1 MIKKKLD
8 IIQVDVSEDEDGV
21 ITYQGATFFYSR
33 EVWEDGVLV
42 GKLDAEAVSATVEQA
57 EEILG
62 SAAGAHVKKLDEV
75 ENILAAGREE
85 WTEEKTAL
93 EGRIAELTQER
104 DQAASVAQVAIDR
117 LEAIRKLSA

>member
-21 ITYQGATFFYSR
+21 ITYQGATFFYNR
-33 EVWEDGVLV
+33 EVWEDDKMV
-42 GKLDAEAVSATVEQA
+42 GKLDMESVSATIEQA
-57 EEILG
+57 QDILG
-62 SAAGAHVKKLDEV
+62 EAAGAHVQKLDEV
-75 ENILAAGREE
+75 ENILAAERAE
-85 WTEEKTAL
+85 WAEEKTAL
-93 EGRIAELTQER
+93 ENRIAELTQER